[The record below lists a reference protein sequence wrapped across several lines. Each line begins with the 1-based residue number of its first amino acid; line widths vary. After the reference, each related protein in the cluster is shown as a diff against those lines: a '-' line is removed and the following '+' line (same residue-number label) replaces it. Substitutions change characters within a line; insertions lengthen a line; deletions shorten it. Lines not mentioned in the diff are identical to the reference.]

1 MHQVIDKVL
10 KSMRMHIDKRKVKLE
25 IHKDA
30 TQFVVEGDIV
40 HLTNVI
46 FNLIDNALKYS
57 PDAPELIVKTR
68 NTPTQFYVSVT
79 DNGIG
84 ISRDQQKK
92 IFEKLYRVPTGNIHN
107 VKGFGLG
114 LSYVKVV
121 IDKHNGAVK
130 LDSELD
136 VGSTFTVHLPFSQG
150 LS

>member
-1 MHQVIDKVL
+1 
-10 KSMRMHIDKRKVKLE
+10 
-25 IHKDA
+25 
-30 TQFVVEGDIV
+30 
-40 HLTNVI
+40 
-46 FNLIDNALKYS
+46 
-57 PDAPELIVKTR
+57 
-68 NTPTQFYVSVT
+68 
-79 DNGIG
+79 
-84 ISRDQQKK
+84 
-92 IFEKLYRVPTGNIHN
+92 